1 MKNLT
6 LNRSPRGAASNTFQ
20 LTQAFLEGV
29 RQELESPLIVKTRMI
44 NELNLSPCQGCF
56 RCWTATPG
64 TCVIP
69 DAMAEV
75 LEEMRSADLIL
86 WSFPL
91 YYFGMPGPV
100 KTLLDRCLPLNLPWM
115 ERDADGRPVH
125 PRRDQN
131 APMKSILISTCGFTT
146 IENNY
151 EALIRQFD
159 LAFGTSLKI
168 LCPQG
173 ELFAHPELRRQTS
186 AYLIQVTQAGR
197 EYARTKTLSD
207 STLRH
212 LSEPLLPEETFISLA
227 NASWNIQNPE
237 EQNDPQKT
245 KVRQAEQFTRQM
257 AALYNPAAFD
267 GKERVFEIFYTDVQ
281 TGYQLTL
288 GKTCE
293 LCPLGTKPYT
303 TRVETPLEVW
313 QAIARG
319 EMRGEQAMMEGRYKT
334 RGELALLMDWDRYFS
349 GPGNSI
355 PSDLEK
361 AKKRTNMLLL
371 ILPWCC
377 LWMFLPFSASLGA
390 SAAIMT
396 AAGLALAGK
405 KWTLTIYDGFT
416 GLLVAAFALAAL
428 QGADLRWL
436 IPLSYLAFGLL
447 WLLSCLTPIPLSAH
461 YSKEKYHGDAAY
473 QNPVFMRTN
482 LILTRAWGLL
492 YAVSAGGTYAILRSA
507 VPELAALINTL
518 CPLLLGLFTLWFE
531 KAYPAKIARG

>member
-1 MKNLT
+1 MKILT
-6 LNRSPRGAASNTFQ
+6 LNGSPRGAASNTFQ
-20 LTQAFLEGV
+20 LTQAFLEGL

-44 NELNLSPCQGCF
+44 NELNLSPCRGCF

-131 APMKSILISTCGFTT
+131 APMKSILISICGFTT

-207 STLRH
+207 STLRR

-227 NASWNIQNPE
+227 NASWNIQNPK

-319 EMRGEQAMMEGRYKT
+319 ELRGEQAMMEGRYKT

-361 AKKRTNMLLL
+361 GKKRTNMLLL

-482 LILTRAWGLL
+482 LILTLAWGLL
-492 YAVSAGGTYAILRSA
+492 YAASAGGTYVIMRSA

>member
-1 MKNLT
+1 MKILT
-6 LNRSPRGAASNTFQ
+6 LNGSPRGAASNTFQ
-20 LTQAFLEGV
+20 LTQAFLEGL

-44 NELNLSPCQGCF
+44 NELNLSPCRGCF

-207 STLRH
+207 STLRR

-227 NASWNIQNPE
+227 NASWNIQNPK

-319 EMRGEQAMMEGRYKT
+319 ELRGEQAMMEGRYKT

-361 AKKRTNMLLL
+361 GKKRTNMLLL

-482 LILTRAWGLL
+482 LILTLAWGLL
-492 YAVSAGGTYAILRSA
+492 YAASAGGTYVIMRSA

>member
-1 MKNLT
+1 MKILT
-6 LNRSPRGAASNTFQ
+6 LNGSPRGAASNTFQ
-20 LTQAFLEGV
+20 LTQAFLEGL

-44 NELNLSPCQGCF
+44 NELNLSPCRGCF

-207 STLRH
+207 STLRR

-227 NASWNIQNPE
+227 NASWNIQNPK

-319 EMRGEQAMMEGRYKT
+319 ELRGEQAMMEGRYKT
-334 RGELALLMDWDRYFS
+334 RGELALL
-349 GPGNSI
+349 
-355 PSDLEK
+355 K
-361 AKKRTNMLLL
+361 
-371 ILPWCC
+371 
-377 LWMFLPFSASLGA
+377 
-390 SAAIMT
+390 
-396 AAGLALAGK
+396 
-405 KWTLTIYDGFT
+405 
-416 GLLVAAFALAAL
+416 
-428 QGADLRWL
+428 
-436 IPLSYLAFGLL
+436 
-447 WLLSCLTPIPLSAH
+447 
-461 YSKEKYHGDAAY
+461 
-473 QNPVFMRTN
+473 
-482 LILTRAWGLL
+482 
-492 YAVSAGGTYAILRSA
+492 
-507 VPELAALINTL
+507 
-518 CPLLLGLFTLWFE
+518 
-531 KAYPAKIARG
+531 

>member
-1 MKNLT
+1 MKILT
-6 LNRSPRGAASNTFQ
+6 LNGSPRGAASNTFQ
-20 LTQAFLEGV
+20 LTQAFLEGL

-131 APMKSILISTCGFTT
+131 ARMKSILISTCGFTT

-159 LAFGTSLKI
+159 LAFGDSLKI

-173 ELFAHPELRRQTS
+173 ELFAHPELHRQTS
-186 AYLIQVTQAGR
+186 AYLAQVTQAGQ

-207 STLRH
+207 STLRR
-212 LSEPLLPEETFISLA
+212 LSEPMLPEETFISLA
-227 NASWNIQNPE
+227 NASWNIQNPK
-237 EQNDPQKT
+237 EQNDPQKA

-319 EMRGEQAMMEGRYKT
+319 ELRGEQAMMEGRYKT

-349 GPGNSI
+349 GPGNPI

-377 LWMFLPFSASLGA
+377 LWMLLPFSASLGA
-390 SAAIMT
+390 SAAIVT

-482 LILTRAWGLL
+482 LILTLAWGLL
-492 YAVSAGGTYAILRSA
+492 YAASAGGTYAIMRSA

-518 CPLLLGLFTLWFE
+518 CPLILGLFTLWFE